1 MLSDNSSKVTSCFL
15 VDSERLAS
23 KWAAPQ
29 LPNRSDPQR
38 PLANVLRDLLNSL
51 RGDIAKN
58 TELSSLIPD
67 IPLPQPPRKQDE
79 SSMME
84 ESIIDLT
91 VDSDTSE
98 NPKSEGPS
106 ARAPGEDP
114 LWAIADVM
122 LAKVEQLLS
131 NAVKE
136 RSHPIQFSASLE
148 TVGPN
153 ELFVRRVMEDE
164 VRRSPAGR

>member
-29 LPNRSDPQR
+29 LPNRSNPQR

-51 RGDIAKN
+51 RGDTARN
-58 TELSSLIPD
+58 TEL
-67 IPLPQPPRKQDE
+67 IPLTEPPRKQDE

-122 LAKVEQLLS
+122 LAEVEQLLS
-131 NAVKE
+131 HSVKE
-136 RSHPIQFSASLE
+136 RSHSTQLSAILE
-148 TVGPN
+148 TIGPN
-153 ELFVRRVMEDE
+153 ELFVRRVTEDE
-164 VRRSPAGR
+164 VRRLPAGR